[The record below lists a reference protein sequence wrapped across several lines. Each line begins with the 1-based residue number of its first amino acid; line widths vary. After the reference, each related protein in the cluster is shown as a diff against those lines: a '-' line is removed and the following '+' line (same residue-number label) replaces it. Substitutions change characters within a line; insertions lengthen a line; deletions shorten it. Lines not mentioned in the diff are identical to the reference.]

1 MKKLLLLLLSVS
13 AFSLASKAQD
23 TVKTTSDAPLVIYGS
38 ADAYYKYDLSGH
50 PNIPTS
56 FATDQNSFAI
66 GMLDLGLKKKVGK
79 AAFVGEVSFGPRG
92 QYQSI
97 PNGDGNPANGINS
110 FHIQN
115 LYVSYDITD
124 SFNLTGGYFGTFVGY
139 EVIAP
144 TGNFNYSTSYLF
156 TAGPFQN
163 AGVKA
168 TFTFSPAASLMV
180 GVFNDQWNAYSTTTY
195 SAAGVPAYGKINT
208 FGAQLML
215 APVKGW
221 TAYLNVLSGPS
232 SGTILDL
239 TTAYQITDA
248 FKLGLN
254 AANKT
259 GNGAANYKGVALY
272 PQVAVAKAVTLGLR
286 GEYFKFSA
294 AGSEATTA
302 VTFTANIKS
311 GPLTFIPEVRLDNNS
326 AGPFT
331 DSNGAATKSASQF
344 LVAAVYAF

>member
-1 MKKLLLLLLSVS
+1 MKKLLLLLLTVS
-13 AFSLASKAQD
+13 AFNFASKAQD
-23 TVKTTSDAPLVIYGS
+23 TVKTTSDSPLVIYGS
-38 ADAYYKYDLSGH
+38 ADAYYKYDFSGH
-50 PNIPTS
+50 PNIGTS
-56 FATDQNSFAI
+56 FATDQNSFSI

-115 LYVSYDITD
+115 LYVSYDVTD

-168 TFTFSPAASLMV
+168 TFTISPAASLMV
-180 GVFNDQWNAYSTTTY
+180 GVFNDQWNVYSTTTY
-195 SAAGVPAYGKINT
+195 SAAGVPSYGKINT

-221 TAYLNVLSGPS
+221 TAYLNLLTGPT
-232 SGTILDL
+232 SGTIVDL

-254 AANKT
+254 AASKT
-259 GNGAANYKGVALY
+259 GSGAANYKGAALY
-272 PQVAVAKAVTLGLR
+272 PQLAVAKTVTLGLR
-286 GEYFKFSA
+286 GEYFKQDFT
-294 AGSEATTA
+294 GGTDITA
-302 VTFTANIKS
+302 LTLTANIKS
-311 GPLTFIPEVRLDNNS
+311 GPLTFIPEVRLDN
-326 AGPFT
+326 GKTTIFT
-331 DSNGAATKSASQF
+331 DKNGAASKSASQF
-344 LVAAVYAF
+344 LLAAVYAF